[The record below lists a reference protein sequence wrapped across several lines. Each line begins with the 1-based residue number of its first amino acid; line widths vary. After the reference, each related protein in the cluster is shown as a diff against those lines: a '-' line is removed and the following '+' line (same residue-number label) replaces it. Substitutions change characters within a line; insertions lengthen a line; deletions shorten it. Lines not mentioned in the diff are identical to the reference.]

1 MNGIVAGLQG
11 CAAHLDVVIY
21 SNTWRPCRV
30 NQSCVQLWRGM
41 LHCEKCMKCKCQS
54 VHDQGEVGNISPV
67 CSWSFPLHLYNRP
80 DAVLG
85 HAGFLSAP
93 LTHLL
98 SSAINF
104 DLRKRLLLLLMWW
117 GLPAAGACWGC
128 FFVDWWWWSRSF
140 NHSDVLFPCDSNS
153 HHLYCSLVKE
163 EVPALIWAVQHFEV
177 YSHQRLEWDKHTK
190 WSVAWRSMAVCFLF
204 YVKPGHI
211 VSKRADQVPRWG
223 VFIGAP
229 PQPHTEAGQSLIDCV
244 CQPTMLY

>member
-30 NQSCVQLWRGM
+30 NQSCVQLWHGM

-54 VHDQGEVGNISPV
+54 VHDQGKVGNISPV
-67 CSWSFPLHLYNRP
+67 WAKRALDHFHLYNRP

-104 DLRKRLLLLLMWW
+104 DLRKRLLLLLMWVSPSSCRCML
-117 GLPAAGACWGC
+117 GLFLCRLVMMESFIQSFWC
-128 FFVDWWWWSRSF
+128 FV
-140 NHSDVLFPCDSNS
+140 
-153 HHLYCSLVKE
+153 SL
-163 EVPALIWAVQHFEV
+163 QH
-177 YSHQRLEWDKHTK
+177 
-190 WSVAWRSMAVCFLF
+190 
-204 YVKPGHI
+204 
-211 VSKRADQVPRWG
+211 
-223 VFIGAP
+223 
-229 PQPHTEAGQSLIDCV
+229 
-244 CQPTMLY
+244 